1 MALDLSSILLGL
13 ALAGIPLLAVL
24 WQVQR
29 RASTLH
35 AELAMLNERLN
46 TAQLA
51 QEGLSAQLDASRDE
65 ISDLGQANAAKQAE
79 LAALRREVEL
89 SQLERDNA
97 RDAAHAWSLER
108 SQKEAELRR
117 LDAHAAALAAEL
129 REQQDSHQQRLS
141 DLQGSRDELRAQFA
155 ELAGKIF
162 DEREQRFAD
171 TSSERLGQLL
181 DPLKERIQSFEKRVE
196 ESYQQEARERFSL
209 GKELE
214 RLQQLNLRLS
224 DEATNLTRALKG
236 QKTQGNWGELILERV
251 LEHAG
256 LEKGREYQTQVSLKG
271 PDGERFQPDVLIM
284 LPGDKQVVV
293 DSKVSLTAYQQYV
306 GADDDVIG
314 QAALKQHVLS
324 LRNHVKGL
332 AGKDYKRLEG
342 LHSLDFVLLFV
353 PIEAAFSAA
362 LQAEPN
368 LFQEAFDRNIV
379 IVSPTTLLAT
389 LRVIDSLWKQERQSQ
404 NAREIAERAGWL
416 YDKFVL
422 FIQDLDEV
430 GNRLQQLDKA
440 YAAARNK
447 LTEGRGNLVSR
458 SEQLKLLGARA
469 SKSLPADLLER
480 AMPDVDGVA
489 HPAEYARQARSS
501 CRRLRPIAQ
510 RSLILKPGSV
520 WHTAAP
526 DFTTATPSDA
536 ACGRCYGIRFCLDYS
551 GTCRLSRALKAA
563 GFTGLGRYSRPAAC
577 TSAIISGRP
586 SALITTPGTGS
597 PNRAR
602 SQRIRSVPTSP
613 PSRW

>member
-1 MALDLSSILLGL
+1 MLDERLATAQMAQDGL
-13 ALAGIPLLAVL
+13 A
-24 WQVQR
+24 VQLE
-29 RASTLH
+29 S
-35 AELAMLNERLN
+35 
-46 TAQLA
+46 
-51 QEGLSAQLDASRDE
+51 SRDE
-65 ISDLGQANAAKQAE
+65 ISDLSQANALKQSS
-79 LAALRREVEL
+79 LAAQARELEL
-89 SQLERDNA
+89 LQIDRDNA
-97 RDAAHAWSLER
+97 RDAAHGWSLER
-108 SQKEAELRR
+108 SAREAEVRR
-117 LDAHAAALAAEL
+117 LDAQCAGLTAEL
-129 REQQDSHQQRLS
+129 REQQESHQQRLA

-162 DEREQRFAD
+162 DEREQRFAE
-171 TSSERLGQLL
+171 TSQQRLGQLL

-209 GKELE
+209 AKELE
-214 RLQQLNLRLS
+214 RLQQLNLRLG
-224 DEATNLTRALKG
+224 DEAKNLTQALKG

-306 GADDDVIG
+306 SSDDPAVS

-332 AGKDYKRLEG
+332 SGKDYNRLEG

-362 LQAEPN
+362 LQAEPG
-368 LFQEAFDRNIV
+368 LFQEAFDRQIV

-440 YAAARNK
+440 YSSARNK

-480 AMPDVDGVA
+480 AMEDAHAPAADDVPQPPSGVA
-489 HPAEYARQARSS
+489 Q
-501 CRRLRPIAQ
+501 
-510 RSLILKPGSV
+510 
-520 WHTAAP
+520 
-526 DFTTATPSDA
+526 
-536 ACGRCYGIRFCLDYS
+536 
-551 GTCRLSRALKAA
+551 
-563 GFTGLGRYSRPAAC
+563 
-577 TSAIISGRP
+577 
-586 SALITTPGTGS
+586 
-597 PNRAR
+597 
-602 SQRIRSVPTSP
+602 VPVE
-613 PSRW
+613 

>member
-1 MALDLSSILLGL
+1 
-13 ALAGIPLLAVL
+13 
-24 WQVQR
+24 
-29 RASTLH
+29 
-35 AELAMLNERLN
+35 MLEERLA
-46 TAQLA
+46 TAQMA
-51 QEGLSAQLDASRDE
+51 QEGLLAQLDASRDE
-65 ISDLGQANAAKQAE
+65 VSDLSQANALKQAD
-79 LAALRREVEL
+79 LAALGREVEL
-89 SQLERDNA
+89 LQIERDNA

-108 SQKEAELRR
+108 AAKENELRR
-117 LDAHAAALAAEL
+117 LYAQVASLAAEL
-129 REQQDSHQQRLS
+129 REQQDSHQQRLT

-155 ELAGKIF
+155 ELASKIF
-162 DEREQRFAD
+162 DEREQRFAE
-171 TSSERLGQLL
+171 TSQQRLGQLL
-181 DPLKERIQSFEKRVE
+181 DPLKERIQAFEKRVE
-196 ESYQQEARERFSL
+196 ESYQSEARERFSL
-209 GKELE
+209 AKELE

-306 GADDDVIG
+306 GCDDPQLA

-353 PIEAAFSAA
+353 PVEGAFSAA

-368 LFQEAFDRNIV
+368 LFQEAFDRHIV

-447 LTEGRGNLVSR
+447 LTEGRGNLISR

-480 AMPDVDGVA
+480 AMTDADGRELELPD
-489 HPAEYARQARSS
+489 
-501 CRRLRPIAQ
+501 
-510 RSLILKPGSV
+510 
-520 WHTAAP
+520 
-526 DFTTATPSDA
+526 
-536 ACGRCYGIRFCLDYS
+536 
-551 GTCRLSRALKAA
+551 
-563 GFTGLGRYSRPAAC
+563 
-577 TSAIISGRP
+577 
-586 SALITTPGTGS
+586 
-597 PNRAR
+597 
-602 SQRIRSVPTSP
+602 
-613 PSRW
+613 

>member
-1 MALDLSSILLGL
+1 
-13 ALAGIPLLAVL
+13 
-24 WQVQR
+24 
-29 RASTLH
+29 
-35 AELAMLNERLN
+35 MLNERLA

-51 QEGLSAQLDASRDE
+51 QSGLNAQLDACRDE
-65 ISDLGQANAAKQAE
+65 ISDLAQANGVKQAE
-79 LAALRREVEL
+79 LAAQGREL
-89 SQLERDNA
+89 DLLQIERDNA
-97 RDAAHAWSLER
+97 RDAAHAWNLER
-108 SQKEAELRR
+108 NGKEGELRR
-117 LDAHAAALAAEL
+117 LAAECAGLQAEL
-129 REQQDSHQQRLS
+129 REQQDSHQQRLT

-162 DEREQRFAD
+162 DEREQRFAE
-171 TSSERLGQLL
+171 TSQQRLGQLL

-214 RLQQLNLRLS
+214 RLQQLNQRLS
-224 DEATNLTRALKG
+224 DEATNLTQALKG

-293 DSKVSLTAYQQYV
+293 DSKVSLTAYQQYIS
-306 GADDDVIG
+306 ADDPAVS

-332 AGKDYKRLEG
+332 SGKDYKRLEG

-368 LFQEAFDRNIV
+368 LFQEAFDRQIV

-440 YAAARNK
+440 YSAARNK
-447 LTEGRGNLVSR
+447 LTDGRGNLVSR
-458 SEQLKLLGARA
+458 TEQLKLLGARA

-480 AMPDVDGVA
+480 AMTDAEGA
-489 HPAEYARQARSS
+489 SLPAEV
-501 CRRLRPIAQ
+501 PIE
-510 RSLILKPGSV
+510 
-520 WHTAAP
+520 
-526 DFTTATPSDA
+526 
-536 ACGRCYGIRFCLDYS
+536 
-551 GTCRLSRALKAA
+551 
-563 GFTGLGRYSRPAAC
+563 
-577 TSAIISGRP
+577 
-586 SALITTPGTGS
+586 
-597 PNRAR
+597 
-602 SQRIRSVPTSP
+602 
-613 PSRW
+613 

>member
-1 MALDLSSILLGL
+1 MALDLNSILLGL
-13 ALAGIPLLAVL
+13 AVAGVPLLAFI
-24 WQVQR
+24 WQLQR
-29 RASTLH
+29 RGSAHH
-35 AELAMLNERLN
+35 AELALLEERLN
-46 TAQLA
+46 MAQLA
-51 QEGLSAQLDASRDE
+51 QEGLNAQLDASRDE

-79 LAALRREVEL
+79 LAALSREVEL
-89 SQLERDNA
+89 LQVERDNA

-108 SQKEAELRR
+108 AQKETELRR
-117 LDAHAAALAAEL
+117 LDAQSAAQAAEL
-129 REQQDSHQQRLS
+129 REQQESHQQRLN

-162 DEREQRFAD
+162 DEREQRFAQ
-171 TSSERLGQLL
+171 TSNERLGQLL

-196 ESYQQEARERFSL
+196 ETYQQEARERFSL

-293 DSKVSLTAYQQYV
+293 DSKVSLTAYQQFV
-306 GADDDVIG
+306 AADDQVIG

-469 SKSLPADLLER
+469 SKSLPPDLLER
-480 AMPDVDGVA
+480 AMTDVNGVA
-489 HPAEYARQARSS
+489 HPAE
-501 CRRLRPIAQ
+501 
-510 RSLILKPGSV
+510 
-520 WHTAAP
+520 
-526 DFTTATPSDA
+526 
-536 ACGRCYGIRFCLDYS
+536 
-551 GTCRLSRALKAA
+551 
-563 GFTGLGRYSRPAAC
+563 
-577 TSAIISGRP
+577 
-586 SALITTPGTGS
+586 
-597 PNRAR
+597 
-602 SQRIRSVPTSP
+602 
-613 PSRW
+613 

>member
-1 MALDLSSILLGL
+1 LLRQQHDD
-13 ALAGIPLLAVL
+13 ARHAVEA
-24 WQVQR
+24 WNHE
-29 RASTLH
+29 RA
-35 AELAMLNERLN
+35 
-46 TAQLA
+46 
-51 QEGLSAQLDASRDE
+51 D
-65 ISDLGQANAAKQAE
+65 
-79 LAALRREVEL
+79 
-89 SQLERDNA
+89 
-97 RDAAHAWSLER
+97 
-108 SQKEAELRR
+108 KEAELRR
-117 LDAHAAALAAEL
+117 LDSQCASLNAEL
-129 REQQDSHQQRLS
+129 REQQESHQQRLD

-155 ELAGKIF
+155 ELASKIF
-162 DEREQRFAD
+162 DEREQRFAE
-171 TSSERLGQLL
+171 TSQQQLGQLL
-181 DPLKERIQSFEKRVE
+181 NPLKERIQSFEKRVE

-209 GKELE
+209 SKELE
-214 RLQQLNLRLS
+214 RLQQLNQRLS

-256 LEKGREYQTQVSLKG
+256 LEKGREYQTQVNLKG

-293 DSKVSLTAYQQYV
+293 DAKVSLTAYQQYV
-306 GADDDVIG
+306 SADDDVIA
-314 QAALKQHVLS
+314 QVALKQHVLS

-332 AGKDYKRLEG
+332 SGKDYKRLEG

-362 LQAEPN
+362 LQAEP
-368 LFQEAFDRNIV
+368 NIV

-440 YAAARNK
+440 YGAARNK

-480 AMPDVDGVA
+480 AMTDEDGL
-489 HPAEYARQARSS
+489 PQLQE
-501 CRRLRPIAQ
+501 
-510 RSLILKPGSV
+510 
-520 WHTAAP
+520 
-526 DFTTATPSDA
+526 
-536 ACGRCYGIRFCLDYS
+536 
-551 GTCRLSRALKAA
+551 
-563 GFTGLGRYSRPAAC
+563 
-577 TSAIISGRP
+577 
-586 SALITTPGTGS
+586 
-597 PNRAR
+597 
-602 SQRIRSVPTSP
+602 
-613 PSRW
+613 

>member
-1 MALDLSSILLGL
+1 MAMDLTSVLLGL
-13 ALAGIPLLAVL
+13 AGAALPLVALAWQLQRRLSSRQTELSLLEERLATALLA
-24 WQVQR
+24 QDG
-29 RASTLH
+29 
-35 AELAMLNERLN
+35 LN
-46 TAQLA
+46 
-51 QEGLSAQLDASRDE
+51 AQLDACRDE
-65 ISDLGQANAAKQAE
+65 ISDLGQANAVKQAD
-79 LAALRREVEL
+79 LAAVRREVEL
-89 SQLERDNA
+89 LQIERDNA
-97 RDAAHAWSLER
+97 HDAAHAWNLER
-108 SQKEAELRR
+108 ANKEAELRR
-117 LDAHAAALAAEL
+117 LDAQAASLNAEL
-129 REQQDSHQQRLS
+129 REQQESHQQRLS

-162 DEREQRFAD
+162 DEREQRFAEN
-171 TSSERLGQLL
+171 SQQRLGQLL

-196 ESYQQEARERFSL
+196 ESYQAEARERFSL

-293 DSKVSLTAYQQYV
+293 DSKVSLTAYQQFV
-306 GADDDVIG
+306 AADDEVIG

-440 YAAARNK
+440 YSAARNK

-458 SEQLKLLGARA
+458 SEQLRLLGARA

-480 AMPDVDGVA
+480 AMTDADGALLELPD
-489 HPAEYARQARSS
+489 
-501 CRRLRPIAQ
+501 
-510 RSLILKPGSV
+510 
-520 WHTAAP
+520 
-526 DFTTATPSDA
+526 
-536 ACGRCYGIRFCLDYS
+536 
-551 GTCRLSRALKAA
+551 
-563 GFTGLGRYSRPAAC
+563 
-577 TSAIISGRP
+577 
-586 SALITTPGTGS
+586 
-597 PNRAR
+597 
-602 SQRIRSVPTSP
+602 
-613 PSRW
+613 

>member
-1 MALDLSSILLGL
+1 MQD
-13 ALAGIPLLAVL
+13 
-24 WQVQR
+24 
-29 RASTLH
+29 
-35 AELAMLNERLN
+35 ERLAN
-46 TAQLA
+46 AQLA
-51 QEGLSAQLDASRDE
+51 QDGLNAQLDACRDE
-65 ISDLGQANAAKQAE
+65 VSDLGQANAAKQAE
-79 LAALRREVEL
+79 LAALRREVDL
-89 SQLERDNA
+89 LQIERDNA
-97 RDAAHAWSLER
+97 RDAAHAWNLER
-108 SQKEAELRR
+108 NGKETELRR
-117 LDAHAAALAAEL
+117 LDAQVASLNAAL
-129 REQQDSHQQRLS
+129 REQQEGHQQRLQ

-155 ELAGKIF
+155 EMAGKIF
-162 DEREQRFAD
+162 DEREARFAQ
-171 TSSERLGQLL
+171 SSQERLGQLL

-196 ESYQQEARERFSL
+196 ESYQAEARERFSL

-224 DEATNLTRALKG
+224 DEATNLTQALKG

-271 PDGERFQPDVLIM
+271 PDGERFQPDVLIL

-306 GADDDVIG
+306 GAADEVIG

-332 AGKDYKRLEG
+332 SGKDYKRLEG

-368 LFQEAFDRNIV
+368 LFQEAFDRQIV

-430 GNRLQQLDKA
+430 GSRLQQLDKA

-447 LTEGRGNLVSR
+447 LTEGRGNLISR

-480 AMPDVDGVA
+480 AMTDADGVVEL
-489 HPAEYARQARSS
+489 PE
-501 CRRLRPIAQ
+501 
-510 RSLILKPGSV
+510 
-520 WHTAAP
+520 
-526 DFTTATPSDA
+526 
-536 ACGRCYGIRFCLDYS
+536 
-551 GTCRLSRALKAA
+551 
-563 GFTGLGRYSRPAAC
+563 
-577 TSAIISGRP
+577 
-586 SALITTPGTGS
+586 
-597 PNRAR
+597 
-602 SQRIRSVPTSP
+602 
-613 PSRW
+613 

>member
-1 MALDLSSILLGL
+1 MALDLTSLLLGL
-13 ALAGIPLLAVL
+13 GAAALPLLFLA
-24 WQVQR
+24 WQLQR
-29 RASTLH
+29 RLAQRQ
-35 AELAMLNERLN
+35 AESALLDERLS
-46 TAQLA
+46 TARMA
-51 QEGLSAQLDASRDE
+51 QDGLNAQLDASRDE
-65 ISDLGQANAAKQAE
+65 ISDLSQANSARLAE

-89 SQLERDNA
+89 QRQAHDDS
-97 RDAAHAWSLER
+97 RDALDSLNAER
-108 SQKEAELRR
+108 IDKDAELRR
-117 LDAHAAALAAEL
+117 LDARCASLAAEL
-129 REQQDSHQQRLS
+129 REQQESHQQRLT

-162 DEREQRFAD
+162 DEREQRFAE
-171 TSSERLGQLL
+171 TSQQQLGQLL
-181 DPLKERIQSFEKRVE
+181 NPLKERIQSFEKRVE

-214 RLQQLNLRLS
+214 RLQQLNQRLS

-256 LEKGREYQTQVSLKG
+256 LEKGREYQTQVSLQG

-284 LPGDKQVVV
+284 LPGDKQVVI
-293 DSKVSLTAYQQYV
+293 DAKVSLTAYQQYV
-306 GADDDVIG
+306 STDDTVLA

-332 AGKDYKRLEG
+332 SGKDYKRLEG

-362 LQAEPN
+362 LQAEPT
-368 LFQEAFDRNIV
+368 LFQEAFDRSIV

-447 LTEGRGNLVSR
+447 LTDGRGNLVSR

-469 SKSLPADLLER
+469 SKSLPTELLER
-480 AMPDVDGVA
+480 AMTDDDGNQ
-489 HPAEYARQARSS
+489 P
-501 CRRLRPIAQ
+501 L
-510 RSLILKPGSV
+510 
-520 WHTAAP
+520 
-526 DFTTATPSDA
+526 
-536 ACGRCYGIRFCLDYS
+536 
-551 GTCRLSRALKAA
+551 
-563 GFTGLGRYSRPAAC
+563 
-577 TSAIISGRP
+577 
-586 SALITTPGTGS
+586 
-597 PNRAR
+597 
-602 SQRIRSVPTSP
+602 
-613 PSRW
+613 

>member
-1 MALDLSSILLGL
+1 MAFELNSLLIGL
-13 ALAGIPLLAVL
+13 ALAGLPLLGLAWHL
-24 WQVQR
+24 QR
-29 RASTLH
+29 RLASSQADVAL
-35 AELAMLNERLN
+35 LDERLSN
-46 TAQLA
+46 AQLA
-51 QEGLSAQLDASRDE
+51 QDGLNAQLDASRDE
-65 ISDLGQANAAKQAE
+65 ISDLSQANAVRLAD

-89 SQLERDNA
+89 LRQECDNS
-97 RDAAHAWSLER
+97 RDAAQGWNHER
-108 SQKEAELRR
+108 ASREAELRR
-117 LDAHAAALAAEL
+117 LDAQCASLSAEL
-129 REQQDSHQQRLS
+129 REQQDSHQQRLA

-155 ELAGKIF
+155 ELAGRIF
-162 DEREQRFAD
+162 DEREQRFAE
-171 TSSERLGQLL
+171 TSQQQLGKLL

-196 ESYQQEARERFSL
+196 ESYQNEARERFSL
-209 GKELE
+209 SKELE
-214 RLQQLNLRLS
+214 RLQQLNVRLS
-224 DEATNLTRALKG
+224 DEATNLTQALKG

-293 DSKVSLTAYQQYV
+293 DAKVSLTAYQQYV
-306 GADDDVIG
+306 SAPDDVIG
-314 QAALKQHVLS
+314 QVALKQHVLS

-332 AGKDYKRLEG
+332 SGKDYKRLEG

-368 LFQEAFDRNIV
+368 LFQEAFDRSIV

-447 LTEGRGNLVSR
+447 LTEGRGNLISR

-469 SKSLPADLLER
+469 SKQLPADLLER
-480 AMPDVDGVA
+480 AMTDEDGLMRLPD
-489 HPAEYARQARSS
+489 
-501 CRRLRPIAQ
+501 
-510 RSLILKPGSV
+510 
-520 WHTAAP
+520 
-526 DFTTATPSDA
+526 
-536 ACGRCYGIRFCLDYS
+536 
-551 GTCRLSRALKAA
+551 
-563 GFTGLGRYSRPAAC
+563 
-577 TSAIISGRP
+577 
-586 SALITTPGTGS
+586 
-597 PNRAR
+597 
-602 SQRIRSVPTSP
+602 
-613 PSRW
+613 

>member
-1 MALDLSSILLGL
+1 MALDLTSLLLGL
-13 ALAGIPLLAVL
+13 AGAALPLLAFA
-24 WQVQR
+24 WQLQR
-29 RASTLH
+29 RSSAAQ
-35 AELAMLNERLN
+35 AEQAMQKERLAN
-46 TAQLA
+46 AQMA
-51 QEGLSAQLDASRDE
+51 QDGLNAQLDACRDE
-65 ISDLGQANAAKQAE
+65 VSDLGQANAAKQAE

-89 SQLERDNA
+89 LQIERDNA
-97 RDAAHAWSLER
+97 RDAAHAWNLER
-108 SQKEAELRR
+108 NGKEVELRR
-117 LDAHAAALAAEL
+117 LDAQVASLSAEL
-129 REQQDSHQQRLS
+129 REQQESHQQRLD

-155 ELAGKIF
+155 EMAGKIF
-162 DEREQRFAD
+162 DEREARFAQ
-171 TSSERLGQLL
+171 SSQERLGQLL
-181 DPLKERIQSFEKRVE
+181 DPLKERILSFEKRVE
-196 ESYQQEARERFSL
+196 ESYQAEARERFSL

-224 DEATNLTRALKG
+224 DEATNLTQALKG

-271 PDGERFQPDVLIM
+271 PDGERFQPDVLIL

-306 GADDDVIG
+306 GATDEVIG

-332 AGKDYKRLEG
+332 SGKDYKRLEG

-368 LFQEAFDRNIV
+368 LFQEAFDRQIV

-430 GNRLQQLDKA
+430 GNRLQQL
-440 YAAARNK
+440 
-447 LTEGRGNLVSR
+447 
-458 SEQLKLLGARA
+458 KLLGARA

-480 AMPDVDGVA
+480 AMTDADDGGEGG
-489 HPAEYARQARSS
+489 PA
-501 CRRLRPIAQ
+501 
-510 RSLILKPGSV
+510 
-520 WHTAAP
+520 
-526 DFTTATPSDA
+526 
-536 ACGRCYGIRFCLDYS
+536 
-551 GTCRLSRALKAA
+551 
-563 GFTGLGRYSRPAAC
+563 
-577 TSAIISGRP
+577 
-586 SALITTPGTGS
+586 
-597 PNRAR
+597 
-602 SQRIRSVPTSP
+602 
-613 PSRW
+613 

>member
-1 MALDLSSILLGL
+1 MADMAMAFDWTSIALGL
-13 ALAGIPLLAVL
+13 AGAAVPLLAVC
-24 WQVQR
+24 WQLQR
-29 RASTLH
+29 RLA
-35 AELAMLNERLN
+35 ARMAGWELLEERLT

-51 QEGLSAQLDASRDE
+51 QEGLAAQLDASRDE
-65 ISDLGQANAAKQAE
+65 ISDLSQANAAKQAD
-79 LAALRREVEL
+79 LAAVRREVEL
-89 SQLERDNA
+89 LQIDRDNA
-97 RDAAHAWSLER
+97 RDAAHAWNLDR
-108 SQKEAELRR
+108 SAKEAELRR
-117 LDAHAAALAAEL
+117 LDALSAALRAEL
-129 REQQDSHQQRLS
+129 REQQESHQQRLA

-162 DEREQRFAD
+162 DEREQRFAE
-171 TSSERLGQLL
+171 TSQERLGQLL

-196 ESYQQEARERFSL
+196 ESYQNEARERFSL

-236 QKTQGNWGELILERV
+236 QKTQG
-251 LEHAG
+251 
-256 LEKGREYQTQVSLKG
+256 KGREYQTQVSLKG

-306 GADDDVIG
+306 AADDDVIG

-368 LFQEAFDRNIV
+368 LFQEAFDRHIV

-440 YAAARNK
+440 YSAARNK
-447 LTEGRGNLVSR
+447 LTDGRGNLVSR
-458 SEQLKLLGARA
+458 TEQLRLLGARA

-480 AMPDVDGVA
+480 AMTDADGVA
-489 HPAEYARQARSS
+489 HLPE
-501 CRRLRPIAQ
+501 
-510 RSLILKPGSV
+510 
-520 WHTAAP
+520 
-526 DFTTATPSDA
+526 
-536 ACGRCYGIRFCLDYS
+536 
-551 GTCRLSRALKAA
+551 
-563 GFTGLGRYSRPAAC
+563 
-577 TSAIISGRP
+577 
-586 SALITTPGTGS
+586 
-597 PNRAR
+597 
-602 SQRIRSVPTSP
+602 
-613 PSRW
+613 

>member
-1 MALDLSSILLGL
+1 MDLTSVLLGL
-13 ALAGIPLLAVL
+13 AGAALPLVALAWQLQRRLSSRQTELSLLEERLATALLA
-24 WQVQR
+24 QDG
-29 RASTLH
+29 
-35 AELAMLNERLN
+35 LN
-46 TAQLA
+46 
-51 QEGLSAQLDASRDE
+51 AQLDACRDE
-65 ISDLGQANAAKQAE
+65 ISDLGQANAVKQAD
-79 LAALRREVEL
+79 LAAVRREVEL
-89 SQLERDNA
+89 LQIERDNA
-97 RDAAHAWSLER
+97 RDAAHAWNLER
-108 SQKEAELRR
+108 ANKEAELRR
-117 LDAHAAALAAEL
+117 LDAQAASLNAEL
-129 REQQDSHQQRLS
+129 REQQESHQQRLS

-162 DEREQRFAD
+162 DEREQRFAEN
-171 TSSERLGQLL
+171 SQQRLGQLL

-196 ESYQQEARERFSL
+196 ESYQAEARERFSL

-293 DSKVSLTAYQQYV
+293 DSKVSLTAYQQFV
-306 GADDDVIG
+306 AADDEVIG

-440 YAAARNK
+440 YSAARNK

-458 SEQLKLLGARA
+458 SEQLRLLGARA

-480 AMPDVDGVA
+480 AMTDADGALLELPD
-489 HPAEYARQARSS
+489 
-501 CRRLRPIAQ
+501 
-510 RSLILKPGSV
+510 
-520 WHTAAP
+520 
-526 DFTTATPSDA
+526 
-536 ACGRCYGIRFCLDYS
+536 
-551 GTCRLSRALKAA
+551 
-563 GFTGLGRYSRPAAC
+563 
-577 TSAIISGRP
+577 
-586 SALITTPGTGS
+586 
-597 PNRAR
+597 
-602 SQRIRSVPTSP
+602 
-613 PSRW
+613 